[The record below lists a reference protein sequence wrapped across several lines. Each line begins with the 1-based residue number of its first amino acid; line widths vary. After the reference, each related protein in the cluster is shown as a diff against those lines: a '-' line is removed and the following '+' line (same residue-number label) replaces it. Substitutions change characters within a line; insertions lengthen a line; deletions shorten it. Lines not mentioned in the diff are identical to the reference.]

1 MPQVLVSGRTFDWSF
16 VTGTAEFRTLPRSS
30 DPDQIDVLRI
40 SSPGTGFDVAIR
52 VDVEQ
57 YSLRDKRYLGPL
69 LVIGNAFPD
78 GQRAVP
84 VGFMIELRPKLVT
97 LSSDGPNATAV
108 ERIVQWCGSTRFK
121 PVRINSSGGRWV
133 GYGLEGAASLN
144 QRR

>member
-57 YSLRDKRYLGPL
+57 CSSRDRRYLGPL
-69 LVIGNAFPD
+69 LVIGKMRFLM
-78 GQRAVP
+78 G
-84 VGFMIELRPKLVT
+84 
-97 LSSDGPNATAV
+97 S
-108 ERIVQWCGSTRFK
+108 VQ